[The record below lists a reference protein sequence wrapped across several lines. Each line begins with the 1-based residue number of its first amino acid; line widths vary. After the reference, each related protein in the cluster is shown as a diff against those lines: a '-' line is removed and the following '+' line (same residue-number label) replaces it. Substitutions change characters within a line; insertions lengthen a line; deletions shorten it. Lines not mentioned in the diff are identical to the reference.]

1 MRVVINSF
9 IRPVTETERNSIKLK
24 KKTVT
29 RITLQAINCSELYA
43 GHLQMGTTKPT
54 ISPSL
59 PVADPDLELKGGGRA
74 LLYRLPCWLFFLM
87 QFFFF
92 FTQNKR
98 GRSATAYAPPPPF
111 TLCPFYSSTLFLFL
125 CFTECGS
132 FN

>member
-9 IRPVTETERNSIKLK
+9 IRPVTETERNSIKFK

-92 FTQNKR
+92 LPKISR
-98 GRSATAYAPPPPF
+98 GDPPLLTLPPPPPLH
-111 TLCPFYSSTLFLFL
+111 TLSFILLYSFSLFVFY
-125 CFTECGS
+125 
-132 FN
+132 